1 MTGATA
7 RILVYLFS
15 AAVLLLLII
24 MIETLK
30 NKKQL
35 HRMCSISVGL
45 LFLWTLFRLLN
56 QASAILTEDIM
67 WLFFCMGSIS
77 VFFLPSTLILLS
89 VLLIND
95 RIQGIRTYVWTLIP
109 PVVST
114 LMIITNDLHGVFLI
128 RHPIYAKVISYGT
141 YYYIHCTWQLF
152 FATGAIIYIIRFSL
166 KYTECLS
173 KQILIVVL
181 GMSTPIVVDYLLYLG
196 YFLMM
201 PLELPDYVHTISYCF
216 TAICITYAI
225 YKYRFLDMIPIAVKS
240 IVDNI
245 SDSFILIDYRNNILK
260 INKAFKYEFGKYIDE
275 NENDFSEIFKNK
287 IFGNINMKISDGVLK
302 AREDAASVKF
312 EYEFGAGGSV
322 KYFDVEITPVFI
334 QKRFMAT
341 LILFK
346 NITEHKQVLKL
357 IEENT
362 NQMVEKARLISLNQ
376 LIGGIAHNIKSP
388 LMASSGGI
396 LAISRHTR
404 SIDKLLEDL
413 NIYSQYP
420 QYISVIKEMNKW
432 GDMIK
437 NYLIYISDI
446 ITAVKDQATSF
457 NSGDRNV
464 FTVKKILDRVSIL
477 MEFELKKYRC
487 RLNKILELDS
497 EAEIEGDITA
507 LTQIL
512 NNIIINAIQAY
523 DNGGEIDVLVE
534 KSAGQVVFTVKDYG
548 RGIDK
553 EIKDRIFD
561 EMITTKGKE
570 GTGLGLYIANIAL
583 KGQFRGNI
591 RIESEKG
598 KGTAV
603 HVSIPQKAEH

>member
-35 HRMCSISVGL
+35 HRICSINVAL
-45 LFLWTLFRLLN
+45 LFLWTVFRLLN

-67 WLFFCMGSIS
+67 WVFFCMGSIS

-95 RIQGIRTYVWTLIP
+95 RIQGIGTYVWTLIP
-109 PVVST
+109 PFVST
-114 LMIITNDLHGVFLI
+114 FMIITNDLHGVFLI
-128 RHPIYAKVISYGT
+128 RNPIYAKVISYGP

-152 FATGAIIYIIRFSL
+152 FATGAIVYIIRFSL

-173 KQILIVVL
+173 KQILLVVL
-181 GMSTPIVVDYLLYLG
+181 GMSTPIAVDYLLYLG

-245 SDSFILIDYRNNILK
+245 SDSFILIDYRNNVLK
-260 INKAFKYEFGKYIDE
+260 INKAFKDEFGKYIDE
-275 NENDFSEIFKNK
+275 NENDFSEIFKNN
-287 IFGNINMKISDGVLK
+287 IFGKLKVKIADGILK

-312 EYEFGAGGSV
+312 EYESGVGDAV

-404 SIDKLLEDL
+404 SIDKLLEEF

-420 QYISVIKEMNKW
+420 QYINTIKDMKKW
-432 GDMIK
+432 EDMIK

-457 NSGDRNV
+457 NSGDKNV

-487 RLNKILELDS
+487 RLNKILELDC
-497 EAEIEGDITA
+497 ETEIEGDITA

-523 DNGGEIDVLVE
+523 DNGGEIDVAVE

-598 KGTAV
+598 KGTEV